1 MPCLLSQ
8 SGADLGGLD
17 HEQRKDGGP
26 WAVTLWW
33 SLADFKSKNDRTRSE
48 FQKNPHSCG
57 MKPSSEGTS
66 MTPAGAGPCPE
77 CLLVP
82 RLTTYLTNTQIGW
95 GGDYSVYLMTPKKLH
110 LETIHKDKKSFQLMN
125 NHRKF

>member
-1 MPCLLSQ
+1 
-8 SGADLGGLD
+8 
-17 HEQRKDGGP
+17 
-26 WAVTLWW
+26 
-33 SLADFKSKNDRTRSE
+33 
-48 FQKNPHSCG
+48 
-57 MKPSSEGTS
+57 